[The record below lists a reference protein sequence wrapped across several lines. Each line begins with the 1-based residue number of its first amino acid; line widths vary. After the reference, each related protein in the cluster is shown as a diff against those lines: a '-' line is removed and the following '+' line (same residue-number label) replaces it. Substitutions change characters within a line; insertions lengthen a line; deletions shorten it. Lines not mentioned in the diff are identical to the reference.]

1 MRPARRVG
9 HVRQA
14 ERGEAPEQLPRPLR
28 PERRRARRGPDVRLQ
43 QREVRRRPD
52 EQLAATRAR
61 CTPILDGLFD
71 GCMRGRTM
79 YVVPFSMGPL
89 GSPIAYIGV
98 EITDSP
104 YVVASMR
111 IMTRMGSAVLDVLGS
126 DGDFVPCMHSVGLPL
141 EPGRPRRA
149 LALQRREVHRPL
161 PGRTV
166 DLVLRERLRRQRAA
180 RQEVPRPAHRVEDRA
195 RRGLARRAHADP
207 RRRGA
212 RRREDVRRRRLPE
225 RVREDELRD
234 ADPAGRDERLEG
246 HDGRRRH
253 RVDQAR
259 AGTDGCTRSTPR
271 PASSASRPG
280 TSERSNP
287 NAMATLRGEHDLH
300 ERRAHAGR
308 RRLVGRHDGGGRR
321 PS

>member
-1 MRPARRVG
+1 MCDLLVESGTFVKLNEAKRPNSYLARSDPSDVARLEDRTFVCSNAKSDAG
-9 HVRQA
+9 PTNNWRD
-14 ERGEAPEQLPRPLR
+14 PREMHAVLY
-28 PERRRARRGPDVRLQ
+28 
-43 QREVRRRPD
+43 
-52 EQLAATRAR
+52 
-61 CTPILDGLFD
+61 GLFA

-89 GSPIAYIGV
+89 GSPISYIGV

-126 DGDFVPCMHSVGLPL
+126 DGDFVPCMHSVGMPL
-141 EPGRPRRA
+141 EPGEVDVA
-149 LALQRREVHRPL
+149 VALQRREVHRPL

-207 RRRGA
+207 RSRGA

-259 AGTDGCTRSTPR
+259 GRTDGCTRSTPR
-271 PASSASRPG
+271 PASSASRRERPSARTRTRWRAAPRTRSSRTSRSRRTG
-280 TSERSNP
+280 TS
-287 NAMATLRGEHDLH
+287 
-300 ERRAHAGR
+300 
-308 RRLVGRHDGGGRR
+308 GGKA
-321 PS
+321 